1 MNEYDVLKSIANNLS
16 ERDSLS
22 AAFNNYEVLCNT
34 IKYVNDL
41 FGKGLDSFSEINE
54 RSADSL
60 KNDAHV
66 REELKDDSKP
76 LFYFRKIVPRI
87 LLNGISVCEKLKVN
101 SVPDDRAGVTIDAL
115 GKLDKGFIDYNNL
128 VTSARQY
135 IDSLVSDSYQLVL
148 LDPKSLNYHVLL
160 SLNSF
165 SKYVT
170 DSIKHALFNKDIEDA
185 LKEFESLKFKE
196 WSNSHITRCS
206 HESFAKKVD
215 YLFATLNITGEDAFK
230 DEIKNLFKFSSEF
243 IHIGYVST
251 LFTATSV
258 PSLILAGKESPYLPS
273 TENFSELKYEILGTA
288 IKFYYTVYLSS
299 VRHSFDRMFEPS
311 IFSKMQSDIDSL
323 ICELKS
329 KYQTRY
335 SAYQFFLREGLMDS
349 NEIIDLTCMC
359 GTTRHWNPPHD
370 NAELFCE
377 SCGSIFHLVELAGDL
392 GYLITPN
399 GPLKVIGSSAP
410 DFHDLPPEQQQA
422 LLKKVKEMN
431 ENQGHT

>member
-1 MNEYDVLKSIANNLS
+1 MDEYDVLKSIADNLS

-22 AAFNNYEVLCNT
+22 ANFNNYEVLCNT

-41 FGKGLDSFSEINE
+41 FGKGVDSFSEINE
-54 RSADSL
+54 RLVASL
-60 KNDAHV
+60 KNDANV
-66 REELKDDSKP
+66 REEFKDDSKP

-87 LLNGISVCEKLKVN
+87 LLNGISICEKLKVN
-101 SVPDDRAGVTIDAL
+101 TIPDDRTGVTIDTL
-115 GKLDKGFIDYNNL
+115 SKLDKGFIDYNNL

-170 DSIKHALFNKDIEDA
+170 DSIRHALFNKDIENA
-185 LKEFESLKFKE
+185 LKEFETLKFKE
-196 WSNSHITRCS
+196 WENSHITRCS
-206 HESFAKKVD
+206 HTSFAKKVD
-215 YLFATLNITGEDAFK
+215 YLFTTLDIVGEDAFK

-243 IHIGYVST
+243 THIGYVST
-251 LFTATSV
+251 LFTSTSI
-258 PSLILAGKESPYLPS
+258 PMLIFAGKESPYLPS

-288 IKFYYTVYLSS
+288 IKFYYTVYLPSVIYSFNRIFESS
-299 VRHSFDRMFEPS
+299 T
-311 IFSKMQSDIDSL
+311 FSGMQSDITSL
-323 ICELKS
+323 ISELKS

-335 SAYQFFLREGLMDS
+335 SSYKFFFREGLLDS
-349 NEIIDLTCMC
+349 NEVIDLTCMC
-359 GTTRHWNPPHD
+359 GTTRHWNPPYD

-377 SCGSIFHLVELAGDL
+377 SCGSSFTLIETTGDP

-410 DFHDLPPEQQQA
+410 DFRDLPPEQQQV
-422 LLKKVKEMN
+422 LLEKVKEMN
-431 ENQGHT
+431 KN